1 MATRNVVL
9 TRQQEELIATLV
21 AEGRFQNASE
31 VLREGLRL
39 VEKDQLEFRAR
50 LDAFRREAQRG
61 WEDEAS
67 GRYTDLTTDE
77 LPDHLARLSARA
89 AREAADAG

>member
-9 TRQQEELIATLV
+9 TRQQEELIAALV

-39 VEKDQLEFRAR
+39 VEKDQLELRAR
-50 LDAFRREAQRG
+50 LAAFQREAQRG
-61 WEDEAS
+61 WDDEAA
-67 GRYTDLTTDE
+67 GRSTDLTADE
-77 LPDHLARLSARA
+77 LPDHIAMLSARA